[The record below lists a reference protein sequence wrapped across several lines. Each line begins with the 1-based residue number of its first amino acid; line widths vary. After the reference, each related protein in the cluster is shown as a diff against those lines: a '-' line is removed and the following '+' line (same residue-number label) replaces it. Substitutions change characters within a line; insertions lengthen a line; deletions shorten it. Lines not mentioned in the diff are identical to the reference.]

1 MGTII
6 GRVSLTVVFG
16 MGTCVSSRVKSP
28 ENSRRSSEGPTA
40 EKAAMSMSVAASPAS
55 RHSTSDIRIPRNAFQ
70 EAKIKVVK
78 HSPVSTGQLRLLPA
92 LHIRPINLVVYQ
104 GASGPKSNET

>member
-1 MGTII
+1 VCFLTRKVTGKQPPVQRRTD
-6 GRVSLTVVFG
+6 GRK
-16 MGTCVSSRVKSP
+16 SSNVYRLLWHLQ
-28 ENSRRSSEGPTA
+28 
-40 EKAAMSMSVAASPAS
+40 AS